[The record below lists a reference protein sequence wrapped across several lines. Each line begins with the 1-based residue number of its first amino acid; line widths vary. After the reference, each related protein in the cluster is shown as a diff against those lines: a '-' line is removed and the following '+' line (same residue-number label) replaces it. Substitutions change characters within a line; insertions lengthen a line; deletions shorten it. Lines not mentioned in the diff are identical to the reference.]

1 MPRVIVQ
8 CCRGR
13 RRRHELHLLRA
24 GQGVCTHA
32 CRVQPSCRG
41 DLLTGVEQCPWKTLP
56 TCASGQYPI
65 LDKVGQQPTT
75 CGVEGAIVPSGG
87 DAADEMRY
95 M

>member
-1 MPRVIVQ
+1 M
-8 CCRGR
+8 
-13 RRRHELHLLRA
+13 LRTA
-24 GQGVCTHA
+24 QLPW
-32 CRVQPSCRG
+32 RS
-41 DLLTGVEQCPWKTLP
+41 LTGVEQCPWKTLP

>member
-1 MPRVIVQ
+1 
-8 CCRGR
+8 
-13 RRRHELHLLRA
+13 
-24 GQGVCTHA
+24 
-32 CRVQPSCRG
+32 
-41 DLLTGVEQCPWKTLP
+41 LLTGVEQCPWKTLP